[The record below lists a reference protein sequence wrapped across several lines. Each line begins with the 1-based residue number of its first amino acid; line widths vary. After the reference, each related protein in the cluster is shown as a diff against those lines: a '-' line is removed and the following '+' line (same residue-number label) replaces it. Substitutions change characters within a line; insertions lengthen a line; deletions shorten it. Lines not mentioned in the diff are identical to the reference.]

1 MQNNKKNKKNTKN
14 TAKEVAN
21 FLGTRRSAID
31 CFSVRAK
38 KTERKSIMPQRL
50 LIYRILVNCDLESI
64 APYKD
69 DSNFKEKGIYAVA
82 KLPNIKALNPL
93 EKESKKDKH
102 HSLD

>member
-1 MQNNKKNKKNTKN
+1 MILKKKIIKN
-14 TAKEVAN
+14 TAKEVAEFAN
-21 FLGTRRSAID
+21 IKRSAID

-38 KTERKSIMPQRL
+38 KTERKSIMIQRL
-50 LIYRILVNCDLESI
+50 LIYRILANCDLESI

-93 EKESKKDKH
+93 EKEPKKDKH

>member
-1 MQNNKKNKKNTKN
+1 MQKQNKKN

-21 FLGTRRSAID
+21 FLGTKRNAID
-31 CFSVRAK
+31 CFSVRVK

-93 EKESKKDKH
+93 EKESKNGKTY
-102 HSLD
+102 